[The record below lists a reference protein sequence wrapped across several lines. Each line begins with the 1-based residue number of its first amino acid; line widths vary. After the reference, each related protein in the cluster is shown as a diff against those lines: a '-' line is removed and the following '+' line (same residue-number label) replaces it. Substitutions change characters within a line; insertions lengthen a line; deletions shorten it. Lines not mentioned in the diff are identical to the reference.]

1 MTSHLSRSEL
11 LAYTRNAP
19 SQNFANL
26 SEAQRRRELPR
37 RQAGQISS
45 VFLSHSHSDKD
56 LVLPAVLFLKS
67 QGVEVYVDWMDGEM
81 PARTSAETARKLKAK
96 IREHDKFIILVTEN
110 SKDSR
115 WVPWELG
122 IADGEK
128 GIPKI
133 ASFPIRNDDKEFH
146 GNEYFSI
153 YPRIYKVNDSW
164 YVWLSEPVEY
174 KPLRQ
179 WLSER

>member
-1 MTSHLSRSEL
+1 
-11 LAYTRNAP
+11 
-19 SQNFANL
+19 
-26 SEAQRRRELPR
+26 
-37 RQAGQISS
+37 
-45 VFLSHSHSDKD
+45 
-56 LVLPAVLFLKS
+56 
-67 QGVEVYVDWMDGEM
+67 MDGEM
-81 PARTSAETARKLKAK
+81 PARTSAETAHKIKAK

-128 GIPKI
+128 GIPRI
-133 ASFPIRNDDKEFH
+133 ASFPIRNDDKEFD

-153 YPRIYKVNDSW
+153 YPRIYQVSNIW
-164 YVWLSEPVEY
+164 YVWLAEPPTI
-174 KPLRQ
+174 KPLSQ

>member
-1 MTSHLSRSEL
+1 MSHLKRSEL
-11 LAYTRNAP
+11 INYARNVP
-19 SQNFANL
+19 SQSLA
-26 SEAQRRRELPR
+26 SVQAQQERET
-37 RQAGQISS
+37 QARGPKRVSRI
-45 VFLSHSHSDKD
+45 FLSHSHSDKD

-81 PARTSAETARKLKAK
+81 PVRTSGETAQK
-96 IREHDKFIILVTEN
+96 IKIKIKEHDKFVILVTEN
-110 SKDSR
+110 SKNSH

-133 ASFPIRNDDKEFH
+133 ASFPIRNEDQEFT

-153 YPRIYKVNDSW
+153 YPRIYEVNGQW
-164 YVWLSEPVEY
+164 YVWLSEPLSA
-174 KPLRQ
+174 KTLKQ
-179 WLSER
+179 WLAEL